1 MRKNKASNKEYIITW
16 RWIDEEEEQKE
27 YGNSAGLAS
36 LLADWCVEVLKV
48 EVV

>member
-16 RWIDEEEEQKE
+16 RWIDEDEVQQE
-27 YGNSAGLAS
+27 YSNSAGLAM

-48 EVV
+48 EAV

>member
-1 MRKNKASNKEYIITW
+1 MKNNKKSNKEYIITW
-16 RWIDEEEEQKE
+16 RWIDEEEIQQE

-48 EVV
+48 EAV